1 MRILI
6 IGTLNGQI
14 GAASQ
19 IAIKRGATVQ
29 QADTVEAGLQA
40 LRSGQGADLAL
51 IDVSLEIERL
61 IQSLVSERIT
71 IPVVACGTGT
81 DTQAAV
87 KAIRAGAMEYLP
99 LPPDAEL
106 IAAVFEAIAEESHAI
121 IHRDPRMAEVLRLDH
136 GSFGHGQ
143 GGDGPQHS

>member
-51 IDVSLEIERL
+51 IDVSLEIEKL
-61 IQSLVSERIT
+61 IQCLESERII

-99 LPPDAEL
+99 PDGTNCRRL
-106 IAAVFEAIAEESHAI
+106 RGNHESTLSSR
-121 IHRDPRMAEVLRLDH
+121 IHVWPR
-136 GSFGHGQ
+136 SFVWPTRSPLATHL
-143 GGDGPQHS
+143 S